1 MDKSLLFIMI
11 AFAIFGSM
19 MIYSASSI
27 TAIQK
32 YGVTPGYFFYK
43 QLVFVGIGLVGF
55 FVMSVIPYPVY
66 LKLSFFAYLATIG
79 LLMFVFTQDP
89 LNNAYSWISIAGFT
103 IQPAEFA
110 KIGLILYLAATFNNF
125 KGEVESWWQWLWPLV
140 LGFISIMLVAGQPDM
155 GTAMTMMVIYL
166 IMLLAGEI
174 PIFHLLK
181 LFATAL
187 VALSILLFVD
197 TVSTKVDILNA
208 QQLKRFDYQ
217 NPCDDYINDGY
228 QVCNGFIAINN
239 GGLTGL
245 GLGNSKQKHLYLP
258 EAHNDFIM
266 PIIIEELG
274 FLLSLLIISGYAFMV
289 FKGISIAVKTNDLF
303 GTLVALGVTAFL
315 LAHILIN
322 LGGVFGIIPMTGVPL
337 PFLSAGGSNVIAIL
351 TSFGMLQSV
360 AIRNNQLLEE

>member
-1 MDKSLLFIMI
+1 
-11 AFAIFGSM
+11 
-19 MIYSASSI
+19 
-27 TAIQK
+27 
-32 YGVTPGYFFYK
+32 
-43 QLVFVGIGLVGF
+43 
-55 FVMSVIPYPVY
+55 
-66 LKLSFFAYLATIG
+66 
-79 LLMFVFTQDP
+79 
-89 LNNAYSWISIAGFT
+89 
-103 IQPAEFA
+103 
-110 KIGLILYLAATFNNF
+110 
-125 KGEVESWWQWLWPLV
+125 
-140 LGFISIMLVAGQPDM
+140 
-155 GTAMTMMVIYL
+155 
-166 IMLLAGEI
+166 
-174 PIFHLLK
+174 
-181 LFATAL
+181 
-187 VALSILLFVD
+187 LFVD